1 MNVLTFDMGTPE
13 ADVAS
18 LLERAR
24 AGDAG
29 SAAALLDDIAPDVY
43 AEVLL
48 EVRDPHTARVITD
61 EALIATARSLR
72 RGEIGSLRELRWRVA
87 ARARTQ
93 AAGVSERRERLTSM
107 RAGIRHLFGVLAASG
122 LAAYATVLVV

>member
-72 RGEIGSLRELRWRVA
+72 RRVA